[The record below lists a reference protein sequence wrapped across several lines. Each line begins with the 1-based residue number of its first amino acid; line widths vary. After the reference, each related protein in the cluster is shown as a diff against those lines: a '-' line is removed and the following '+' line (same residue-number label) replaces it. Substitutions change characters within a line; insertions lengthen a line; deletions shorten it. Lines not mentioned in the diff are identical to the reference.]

1 MNDKLAKLW
10 NSPLRKPLLI
20 GVVAF
25 NAGIG
30 IGYIL
35 GFRAK
40 DKLPKYTSK
49 ALEEIIVDSQNVQR
63 LARLNAPQEKSPK
76 QEGTRTHRVVID
88 SPVPGIIRKQ
98 ILAPDPP
105 SQNIAN
111 KGEDFVTESLK
122 KPPEQDLVTRSIFA
136 NDADN
141 WNYELEVRYR
151 QAHPDGPYVLHKD
164 EFYENEQDLTQVTL
178 TYYSGDN
185 IMVDEEEKPI
195 YNHEQVTGPMKFGY
209 GSGDPNVFHVRNLK
223 RKAEYEIL
231 KDPGLYSVE
240 VLGLEIEDNQRV
252 KDIKHANSP
261 GKFRPE

>member
-10 NSPLRKPLLI
+10 NSPLRKPLLVGI
-20 GVVAF
+20 VAL

-40 DKLPKYTSK
+40 DKLPKYTSGK
-49 ALEEIIVDSQNVQR
+49 ALALIPPVEDT
-63 LARLNAPQEKSPK
+63 PT
-76 QEGTRTHRVVID
+76 QEGTRTPKLDTEETTI
-88 SPVPGIIRKQ
+88 SYRKP
-98 ILAPDPP
+98 IMAPDAVEKEIERRGKDFIVT
-105 SQNIAN
+105 NI
-111 KGEDFVTESLK
+111 E
-122 KPPEQDLVTRSIFA
+122 KPPEEPLVTRSIFA
-136 NDADN
+136 GTDDD

-151 QAHPDGPYVLHKD
+151 QKHPEGPYVLHKD

-178 TYYSGDN
+178 TYYAGDN

-195 YNHEQVTGPMKFGY
+195 YNHELVTGPMKFGY
-209 GSGDPNVFHVRNLK
+209 GSGDTNVFHVRNLK
-223 RKAEYEIL
+223 HKVEYEIL
-231 KDPGLYSVE
+231 QDPGLYSVE

-252 KDIKHANSP
+252 KDLKHARTP